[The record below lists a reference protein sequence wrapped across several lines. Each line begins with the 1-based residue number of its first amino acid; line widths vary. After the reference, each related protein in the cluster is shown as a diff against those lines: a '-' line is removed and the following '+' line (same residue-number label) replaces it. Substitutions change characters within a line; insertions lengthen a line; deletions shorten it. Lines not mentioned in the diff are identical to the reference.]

1 MRLEVPPRSARQHRL
16 RRPVAV
22 VCAAVVCAAGLIAGG
37 LGPAP
42 ASAATLPI
50 PLHGC
55 PPAGAGAHFDAPG
68 TGRTVALTFDDGP
81 GRSTA
86 QVLRI
91 LTRYKVTATFFN
103 IGEQEASDPAAVRA
117 EQHSGYALGDHT
129 WDHATLTLLSP
140 ADQASEIRREAS
152 TQARITGSPPCLLR
166 PPGGRYDQATLA
178 AAHAARMQLW
188 YWSVDTEDWKAA
200 GSGDPYW
207 VARIATRAEDGAT
220 QQHPVI
226 LMHNMWGGNPAT
238 VAALPSI
245 ITYYQQRHYRFVDLY
260 GYSGPPS
267 VTGLSRASAPTA
279 GGVRVTVHGV
289 GLAGVLAVWVGAT
302 RARFRLAGRS
312 LVVTVPA
319 HRPGLVQLRVVSTH
333 GTSPAGPASSFR
345 YTAAPPSPPP
355 PTGGTT
361 PAPAPSSSPVTG

>member
-1 MRLEVPPRSARQHRL
+1 MTTQS
-16 RRPVAV
+16 
-22 VCAAVVCAAGLIAGG
+22 
-37 LGPAP
+37 
-42 ASAATLPI
+42 ASAQATQM
-50 PLHGC
+50 G
-55 PPAGAGAHFDAPG
+55 
-68 TGRTVALTFDDGP
+68 
-81 GRSTA
+81 
-86 QVLRI
+86 Q
-91 LTRYKVTATFFN
+91 AT
-103 IGEQEASDPAAVRA
+103 A
-117 EQHSGYALGDHT
+117 EQQSLIGWG
-129 WDHATLTLLSP
+129 
-140 ADQASEIRREAS
+140 
-152 TQARITGSPPCLLR
+152 PCAFR
-166 PPGGRYDQATLA
+166 PPGGNYNSTTLTLA
-178 AAHAARMQLW
+178 QQRGMKFWL
-188 YWSVDTEDWKAA
+188 WSVDTEDWKAA

-207 VARIATRAEDGAT
+207 VTRIATRAEDGAT

-302 RARFRLAGRS
+302 RAHRFRLAGRS